1 MAKFTLN
8 AAPTFKASVSIPV
21 AGGEPIQVTFTFKHR
36 TRTALDDFMK
46 SRAGKSD
53 TDTFMEM
60 VEGWDMDIP
69 YTQENVETLV
79 ENYLG
84 APLATYRA
92 YIDELVQA
100 KVKN

>member
-1 MAKFTLN
+1 MAKLTLI
-8 AAPTFKASVSIPV
+8 AAPTFKANVGIPV
-21 AGGEPIQVTFTFKHR
+21 AGGEPIQVAFTFKHR
-36 TRTALDDFMK
+36 TRTALDEFMNT
-46 SRAGKSD
+46 RAGKSD
-53 TDTFMEM
+53 AETFMEM
-60 VEGWDMDIP
+60 VEAWDIDLP
-69 YTQENVETLV
+69 YTKENVETLI